1 MFCEG
6 SGRTRG
12 SISNIS
18 LTALNMCTAKLP
30 IHHNCN
36 RCHHE
41 NLFILWIETDCWPE
55 TKMTRDHRITS
66 PILKNSKD
74 YHRGNLCTQCV
85 FAVSSC
91 FLLVFYIPTQ
101 IPGKRPTLVILW
113 IGLGACPR
121 FVTDTWESPGRGG
134 LLRSLVTKY
143 FVTRQWHSIRSEID
157 KLHCCCCKYIMQQSD
172 N

>member
-41 NLFILWIETDCWPE
+41 NHSLNRNWLL
-55 TKMTRDHRITS
+55 TRDQNDQRINS

-113 IGLGACPR
+113 IGLGACTR
-121 FVTDTWESPGRGG
+121 FVTDTWESPGHGG

-157 KLHCCCCKYIMQQSD
+157 TLHCCCCKYIMQQSD